1 MEKREIGIF
10 QQANKDMIATNDKAW
25 DTSFVKNYRGK
36 TYTYTDEEI
45 ERIIE
50 RGSVSERLLL
60 SRTYFLQNGF
70 YKRIIMHY
78 ATILK
83 YTGLLIPNPA
93 PGKSLSTEF
102 IQKRY
107 HNAIDFVD
115 KLKLNSFF
123 INASLK
129 VLSEGAYYGAIK
141 EVTKNKFA
149 VIDLPTE
156 YCRTRFK
163 DYDGND
169 LVEFNVLYFNT
180 ISNKTDRDIMLSAY
194 PEVISNYYKQYRKK
208 KTIDPW
214 VFLPSDIGICF
225 CFSNP
230 NNGPILLNIIP
241 AANNYDDTVGIE
253 KERNLEEIRK
263 ILVQKVPH
271 LNDGQLLFEPPEAAE
286 MHQGSVNMLKGN
298 KNTSVL
304 TTYNDVTAIMS
315 KTSAETNNN
324 SLEKAANNIYY
335 EAGTSQQ
342 IFGSDSNL
350 SLEYALDND
359 VAFMAPLICK
369 YDNFVTN
376 LVNRFYSNSNI
387 QFSYKILP
395 ITFYNYMKFFD
406 SALKAA
412 NSGFS
417 FLMPALALGISQKEL
432 GNLKDLENNVLKLG
446 EKLIPLTTSY
456 TMSSDA
462 QGGAPIKEG
471 IDKSPKTEQNQES
484 LNQN

>member
-36 TYTYTDEEI
+36 TYTYTSEEI

-50 RGSVSERLLL
+50 RGSVNERLTL

-107 HNAIDFVD
+107 HNAVDFVD

-180 ISNKTDRDIMLSAY
+180 ISNKTDRDIMLAAY

-208 KTIDPW
+208 RTIDPW

-230 NNGPILLNIIP
+230 NDGPILLNIIP
-241 AANNYDDTVGIE
+241 AANNYDETVGIE

-286 MHQGSVNMLKGN
+286 MHQGAVNMLKGN

-359 VAFMAPLICK
+359 IAFMTPLICK

-432 GNLKDLENNVLKLG
+432 GNLKDLENDVLKLG

-456 TMSSDA
+456 TQSNDA
-462 QGGAPIKEG
+462 QAGAPVKEG